1 MAKKMRTRKRNSFK
15 RNNNIRRKNTNRTRR
30 KVSRKSSRKQH
41 RRKRTNR
48 RRLNMR
54 GGDPPAAQSI
64 TLYRIDNDE
73 GRGSPSRIAHVAEG
87 WSDLMW
93 FPTGGEI
100 MSFIGSRTAPQDTGT
115 YTEMEAGAPS
125 TKIHGLDALVGSPYK
140 AEDGAGF
147 AIHVGPAG
155 EENGPTLAGWL
166 QPNMIHIFPLKDI
179 MPAGN
184 PVAGNPVA
192 SLTWNYINYDYTLG
206 ITLKAPP
213 GSPIDRWKFRFK
225 NDRQRLASATNAA
238 KMETQAA

>member
-64 TLYRIDNDE
+64 TLYRIDNDQ
-73 GRGSPSRIAHVAEG
+73 GSGSGAPLSAHVVEG

-155 EENGPTLAGWL
+155 EENDSTLDGWL
-166 QPNMIHIFPLKDI
+166 HPNMIHIFPLKDI
-179 MPAGN
+179 MPAGK
-184 PVAGNPVA
+184 PVA
-192 SLTWNYINYDYTLG
+192 SLTWNWRKYDYTLE
-206 ITLKAPP
+206 ITLMAPP
-213 GSPIDRWKFRFK
+213 GSPPDRWKFRFK
-225 NDRQRLASATNAA
+225 DDPQRLTSATNAA